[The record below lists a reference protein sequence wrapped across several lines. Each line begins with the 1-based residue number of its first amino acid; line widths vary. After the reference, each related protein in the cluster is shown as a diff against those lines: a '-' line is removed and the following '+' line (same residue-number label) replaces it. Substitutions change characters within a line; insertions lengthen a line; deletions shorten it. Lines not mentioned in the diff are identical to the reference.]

1 MTDPPSDW
9 TRPGQPQ
16 SATSQE
22 QPSPTGA
29 VPPSAPKPG
38 VIPLRPLNLGD
49 VLDGAVSYMRAN
61 PGVTLGLAAVV
72 MTLTQLVHIP
82 AQYLYFD
89 GLEQLE
95 QAGTPASGTAVAGAL
110 GSGMAAT
117 LLGVVVNFVAITLLT
132 GMLIVVLSRA
142 VLGWNTS
149 LQEAW
154 RTTRPRLLGLLGLS
168 LVTMLLLVAA
178 LVAGAVPIGLTAAF
192 GAPWGA
198 VVIVGLLSVPAA
210 IALMI
215 YLWAALAL
223 APPSYMLEHVGVL
236 AALSR
241 SRGLVRSS
249 FWRVFG
255 ILLLGTVI
263 AGVISAIIGVP
274 FAIAGTLIDGGFST
288 AAVTAPT
295 SVTALMIGAIG
306 TIISGTITAPFT
318 AGVAGLLYFDQR
330 IRREAWDIELA
341 RAAYGAG
348 PPTAGPPTAGPS
360 AAGPPV
366 EPAG

>member
-9 TRPGQPQ
+9 ARPEQPLPATAQGGQPPPG
-16 SATSQE
+16 T
-22 QPSPTGA
+22 

-38 VIPLRPLNLGD
+38 VIALRPLNLGD
-49 VLDGAVSYMRAN
+49 VLDGAISYMRAN
-61 PGVTLGLAAVV
+61 PAVTLGLAAVV
-72 MTLTQLVHIP
+72 MTLTQLVHVP
-82 AQYLYFD
+82 AQHLYFD
-89 GLEQLE
+89 GLEQWE
-95 QAGTPASGTAVAGAL
+95 QAGAPASGTAVAGAL

-142 VLGWNTS
+142 VLGWPTS

-178 LVAGAVPIGLTAAF
+178 LVAGVVPIGLAALL
-192 GAPWGA
+192 GAPPGL
-198 VVIVGLLSVPAA
+198 VVIVGLVSLPAG
-210 IALMI
+210 IGLMI

-241 SRGLVRSS
+241 SRGLVRSA

-263 AGVISAIIGVP
+263 AAVISAIIGVP
-274 FAIAGTLIDGGFST
+274 FAVAGTVIDGGFST

-295 SVTALMIGAIG
+295 SLTALL
-306 TIISGTITAPFT
+306 
-318 AGVAGLLYFDQR
+318 V
-330 IRREAWDIELA
+330 
-341 RAAYGAG
+341 
-348 PPTAGPPTAGPS
+348 
-360 AAGPPV
+360 
-366 EPAG
+366 